1 MVLPL
6 PSLSALD
13 DDIPLGSFNDF
24 ESADISHPDLV
35 LIAECLPT

>member
-24 ESADISHPDLV
+24 ESADIAHPDLV
-35 LIAECLPT
+35 LIAESIPT

>member
-24 ESADISHPDLV
+24 ESADITHPDLV
-35 LIAECLPT
+35 LIAESIPT